1 MKSIERLYEGS
12 IDVPRR
18 CGRGGELR
26 ANEAYIERHRARL
39 LTLLPPEERV
49 TLEKLCECGE
59 EQLFLYG
66 RECYMQGFAL
76 GTRLTAEALLEEI

>member
-1 MKSIERLYEGS
+1 MSIERLYEGS

-26 ANEAYIERHRARL
+26 ENEGYMERHRKQL
-39 LTLLPPEERV
+39 EKMLPPEEHI
-49 TLEKLCECGE
+49 TLEKLCECAD

-66 RECYMQGFAL
+66 RECYVQGFSL
-76 GTRLTAEALLEEI
+76 GIRLAAEALLTEV